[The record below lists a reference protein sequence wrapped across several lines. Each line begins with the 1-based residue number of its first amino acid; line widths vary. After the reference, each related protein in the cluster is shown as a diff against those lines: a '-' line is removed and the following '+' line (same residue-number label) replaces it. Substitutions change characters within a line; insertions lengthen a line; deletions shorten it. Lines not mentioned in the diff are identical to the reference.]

1 MLDKHNRYISDENT
15 GIEMLY
21 KGVELSKA
29 EFGNS
34 ADIIK
39 FQRFASELDVN
50 LLKILGDEDYDRIN
64 TCLLYTSPSPRDKR
78 QSRMPS
84 SA

>member
-29 EFGNS
+29 ESRNS

-39 FQRFASELDVN
+39 FSGLHPN
-50 LLKILGDEDYDRIN
+50 
-64 TCLLYTSPSPRDKR
+64 
-78 QSRMPS
+78 
-84 SA
+84 